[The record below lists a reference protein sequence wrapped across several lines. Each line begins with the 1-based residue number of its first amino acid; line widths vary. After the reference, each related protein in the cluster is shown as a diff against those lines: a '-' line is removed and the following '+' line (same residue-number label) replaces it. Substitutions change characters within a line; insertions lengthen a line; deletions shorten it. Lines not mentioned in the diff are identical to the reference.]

1 MQHFF
6 TQLETLF
13 KDLERG
19 IPPRPT
25 ATTQLPNYPVSN
37 AWLSEDTNVLNFEFA
52 LAGYAEEEINVVG
65 GKNSLSI
72 RAKKADKNTPQN
84 TIYLHRGMSQRDI
97 DFSVN
102 IDDQFDIKKAKV
114 SFKHGLLQICIPKA
128 KEAES
133 VMLFG

>member
-6 TQLETLF
+6 TQLDTLF
-13 KDLERG
+13 RDLERG
-19 IPPRPT
+19 MSPRPT

-52 LAGYAEEEINVVG
+52 LAGYAEKEISVVG
-65 GKNSLSI
+65 GKNSLAI
-72 RAKKADKNTPQN
+72 RAKKADKDTSPD
-84 TIYLHRGMSQRDI
+84 TIYLHRGMSQKDI

-114 SFKHGLLQICIPKA
+114 NFEQGLLRIRIPKA